1 MRGAE
6 LLLSSF
12 LKGDI
17 MINVKEYSFYSIDS
31 NYLKYLYSVDREVY
45 YDPKY
50 KIYTKPYVGII
61 TGIKNHKY
69 FIPLTSAK
77 PKHKKWKNVSNE
89 HFLIYEIIKKDILEK
104 ENGDSKNY
112 STKIINFKTN
122 VKSMRLRV
130 GKDAKIT
137 LSMPFYSTQKMALAF
152 LESHKN
158 WLENS
163 HKKALANLP
172 KDDEMK
178 FLGQIYKIK
187 FDESVKEPFFED
199 KFIITPNLKALE
211 RFIKARAKE
220 LFLELVSHFEP
231 FINRPVSRIV
241 IRDSKTR
248 WGSCNHKK
256 GYINLSLRLI
266 EKPLSAVRYVVL
278 HELTHLLYPH
288 HQSSFYKFIE
298 AIMPDYKEQEQ
309 ILKS

>member
-1 MRGAE
+1 MA
-6 LLLSSF
+6 
-12 LKGDI
+12 
-17 MINVKEYSFYSIDS
+17 
-31 NYLKYLYSVDREVY
+31 
-45 YDPKY
+45 
-50 KIYTKPYVGII
+50 
-61 TGIKNHKY
+61 
-69 FIPLTSAK
+69 
-77 PKHKKWKNVSNE
+77 
-89 HFLIYEIIKKDILEK
+89 LEK
-104 ENGDSKNY
+104 QKVARKTPSLRQKSLNLDFYGLSVL
-112 STKIINFKTN
+112 INFKTN
-122 VKSMRLRV
+122 VKAMRLRV

-137 LSMPFYSTQKMALAF
+137 LSMPFYSTQKMALGF
-152 LESHKN
+152 LETHRI

-163 HKKALANLP
+163 YKKALLNLP

-187 FDESVKEPFFED
+187 FDESAKEPFFED

-211 RFIKARAKE
+211 RFKKARAKE

-241 IRDSKTR
+241 IRNSKTR

-266 EKPLSAVRYVVL
+266 EKPLSAVCYVIL

-298 AIMPDYKEQEQ
+298 AIMPDYKEQEK